1 VTGRARIRSPGT
13 GLALALAALAVGACS
28 KPLPLMEPA
37 DTRFAA
43 PAPDSFDVEFITT
56 KGPMTVRVRRDWAP
70 NGADR
75 FYGLVQ
81 GRYFD
86 GLAFFRVVRGFV
98 AQFGL
103 HGDTAVSRAWER
115 RGIPDDS
122 VKTSNVRGT
131 MSFASAGPD
140 SRSTQLF
147 FNLGDNAR
155 LDRLGAGFM
164 PIGRVTAGMPVL
176 TELYSVYSGTAG
188 REEGGPAQD
197 SIRAQGDEY
206 LRRSFPLL
214 DRIERVRVI
223 RRFGR

>member
-1 VTGRARIRSPGT
+1 MTVRAAL
-13 GLALALAALAVGACS
+13 LALALGALAAGACS
-28 KPLPLMEPA
+28 KPPPLTEPGDA
-37 DTRFAA
+37 RFAA
-43 PAPDSFDVEFITT
+43 PAPDSFDVELVTT
-56 KGPMTVRVRRDWAP
+56 KGPVTIRVHRDWAP
-70 NGADR
+70 HGVDR

-103 HGDTAVSRAWER
+103 HGDTLVSRAWEGR
-115 RGIPDDS
+115 RIPDDS

-131 MSFASAGPD
+131 LSFASAGAA

-164 PIGRVTAGMPVL
+164 PIGQVTAGMPVL

-188 REEGGPAQD
+188 REDGGPDQD
-197 SIRAQGDEY
+197 SLRAQGDAY
-206 LRRSFPLL
+206 LRRGFPLL
-214 DRIERVRVI
+214 DRIERARVI
-223 RRFGR
+223 RRWS